1 MSRTLFTLMFCGLGL
16 VSVCSH
22 AAPKDV
28 EQAKKDFEKNLLIPC
43 AGKPQGTHVTIKS
56 PQGLS
61 LSATCK
67 MTAIVDIS

>member
-1 MSRTLFTLMFCGLGL
+1 MSRSLLAIMFCSLSI
-16 VSVCSH
+16 VSACSH

-28 EQAKKDFEKNLLIPC
+28 EQAKKDFEKNLLVPC
-43 AGKPQGTHVTIKS
+43 AGKVQGTHVTVKS